1 MKNIFLLSI
10 AIVALS
16 SCATQRKTLAERC
29 AESFPSRDTTIY
41 VSIEKTDT
49 LYLAGYDQTDT
60 IVVDCPPATDTI
72 RQTITR
78 TVTFPARAIP
88 VKYTVRD
95 TIVAP
100 IDSAIRAANNELKKQ
115 LTALTISSKET
126 EAKLKEARRHTST
139 AWLPWLIVG
148 ILLAFLIWLT
158 FKKKR

>member
-10 AIVALS
+10 AIIALS
-16 SCATQRKTLAERC
+16 GCATQRKTLAERC

-100 IDSAIRAANNELKKQ
+100 IDSAIRAANAELKKQ
-115 LTALTISSKET
+115 IEALRTSNDLNK
-126 EAKLKEARRHTST
+126 AKLKEARRHSSVN
-139 AWLPWLIVG
+139 WLPWLIVG
-148 ILLAFLIWLT
+148 VLLSFLLWLT